1 MKYQQ
6 GDVILRP
13 TNDVPKDATIKK
25 DGVLA
30 EGEATGHAHTLE
42 DPSTATLYETKDKDL
57 YLAVTGDSATIRH
70 QEHGPIT
77 LPGGV
82 YKIGK
87 VREVDPFTEEIH
99 SVQD

>member
-42 DPSTATLYETKDKDL
+42 DPSTATLFQHGNEL
-57 YLAVTGDSATIRH
+57 YLSATDKTIIRH
-70 QEHGPIT
+70 QEHGPVT
-77 LPGGV
+77 LPPGK
-82 YKIGK
+82 YKVSK

-99 SVQD
+99 NVQD

>member
-6 GDVILRP
+6 GDVLIR
-13 TNDVPKDATIKK
+13 TITKDIPAGATVKK
-25 DGVLA
+25 DGILA

-42 DPSTATLYETKDKDL
+42 DRGTATLFQHENEL
-57 YLAVTGDSATIRH
+57 YLSATDKTVIRH
-70 QEHGPIT
+70 QEHGPVT
-77 LPGGV
+77 LPPGK
-82 YKIGK
+82 YKVSK